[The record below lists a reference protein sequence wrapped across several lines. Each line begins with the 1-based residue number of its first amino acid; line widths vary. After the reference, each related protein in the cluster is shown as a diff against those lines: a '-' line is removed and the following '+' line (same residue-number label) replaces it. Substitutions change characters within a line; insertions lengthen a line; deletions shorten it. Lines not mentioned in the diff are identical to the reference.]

1 MKLFFC
7 ILFGVWMVWE
17 FFDKYNY
24 NVILYEKIKIFIYI
38 FKIVSYKVDVEIFGL
53 LNEIIN
59 RSILRCIIN
68 IVYSNLIGCRIFI
81 C

>member
-38 FKIVSYKVDVEIFGL
+38 FKIVGYKWMEKFLD
-53 LNEIIN
+53 
-59 RSILRCIIN
+59 
-68 IVYSNLIGCRIFI
+68 Y
-81 C
+81 